1 MDKIFK
7 KCMIFL
13 TVSCLVLNPLLVFA
27 NESDE
32 DSTIT
37 PIGAVYVCTGSSTN
51 KTLKSS
57 NNQEVYKTFGIF
69 SEPLNSVT
77 IEEAHVFT
85 VSNANTFNLIPELWT
100 YSYQE
105 TYSSSGSLAQTVTNR
120 TGRLAEFVGFAVY
133 DLYKVK
139 KLVETAPGSGYCTL
153 IEGDYKVYKGT
164 GYGYR

>member
-1 MDKIFK
+1 M
-7 KCMIFL
+7 
-13 TVSCLVLNPLLVFA
+13 
-27 NESDE
+27 
-32 DSTIT
+32 
-37 PIGAVYVCTGSSTN
+37 
-51 KTLKSS
+51 
-57 NNQEVYKTFGIF
+57 
-69 SEPLNSVT
+69 
-77 IEEAHVFT
+77 FT

>member
-7 KCMIFL
+7 RCMIFL
-13 TVSCLVLNPLLVFA
+13 TVVCLALNPLFVFA

-32 DSTIT
+32 DSESS
-37 PIGAVYVCTGSSTN
+37 PIGAIYVCTGSSTN

-69 SEPLNSVT
+69 SDPLNSVT
-77 IEEAHVFT
+77 VEQSHVFT

-100 YSYQE
+100 TSYQE
-105 TYSSSGSLAQTVTNR
+105 TYSSSVSLAQTITNR
-120 TGRLAEFVGFAVY
+120 TGRLAEFIGFAVY

-139 KLVETAPGSGYCTL
+139 KLVETSPGSGYCNL
-153 IEGDYKVYKGT
+153 IEGEYKVYKGT